1 MSNLR
6 LTLLRGLLAFGLSF
20 ALWAFVSFSQNPEA
34 TVSFPDVQLEAIG
47 LEPELVVVDANG
59 LPTSSLPIV
68 DITLSTDQRQLTQLR
83 PVDVRAVVDLSGLGA
98 GEHIVPVNVR
108 PTRSN
113 LSFNVPEEGV
123 QPSAVP
129 IRLEQL
135 SSKQVPIDLVVS
147 GNLPFSFERG
157 EPSITMNGAPISEV
171 TIGGPQSRVDRV
183 TAVRARANIEQLRAT
198 YLAPLSL
205 EAIDAGGTE
214 IEGVTLTPTTVTVE
228 IPIRAVVG
236 LKLVPVEPSV
246 VGLPAS
252 GFRVTGVRV
261 DPPLIA
267 LAGSSGPLDAVA
279 VLTTD
284 PITIRGA
291 TRSQS
296 AAVAIIFP
304 EGTSPS
310 EGEPDTVSVTIE
322 IAPITTAF
330 QAELPAQVTVT
341 GLSPG
346 MQYSASP
353 SVVTL
358 TLSGTGQALAALGQS
373 ALRATVD
380 VSGLSPGAY
389 QRAVAVALPD
399 GVSLVGD
406 PPVIEVT
413 LRFPPAPTSPAPAPS
428 QTTPSAPG
436 ATPGP
441 NTTPEPTADADEPA
455 ASPTPQPQAE
465 TATPGATPTAE
476 GALATSIPAP

>member
-252 GFRVTGVRV
+252 
-261 DPPLIA
+261 
-267 LAGSSGPLDAVA
+267 SSGPLDAVA